1 MVQFE
6 KLLEQHNIEISD
18 LPEKTQRKIESFDE
32 VYEEYQNAEENSKE
46 EEDLE
51 LRLESLDE
59 GITNDLQSFIES
71 KSKEDGGQTNDKPNT
86 PPVKDTP
93 PASNQENNSN
103 WMFWM

>member
-6 KLLEQHNIEISD
+6 KLLEQHNIDISD
-18 LPEKTQRKIESFDE
+18 LPEKTQRKIENFDE
-32 VYEEYQNAEENSKE
+32 VYEQYQNAEEDSKE

-59 GITNDLQSFIES
+59 GITNDLQSFIKS
-71 KSKEDGGQTNDKPNT
+71 KSKEDGGQAPENTNT

-93 PASNQENNSN
+93 PASNQEGNSN